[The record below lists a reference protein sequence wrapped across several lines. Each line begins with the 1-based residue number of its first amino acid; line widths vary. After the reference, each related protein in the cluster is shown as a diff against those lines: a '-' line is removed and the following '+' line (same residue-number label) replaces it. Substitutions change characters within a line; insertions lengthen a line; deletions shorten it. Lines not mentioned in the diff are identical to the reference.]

1 MKHLKEEELVEH
13 YYSQSQSQSQGPDEG
28 EGVAADHL
36 ASCAA
41 CAADFAALR
50 SDLGEFPAVEPPVR
64 DAAYGEQ
71 VWESLRNALPAYEK
85 PKRRW
90 LGVGLGK
97 SLSYAAACGLLAACA
112 FVAGR
117 QWERKQVQ
125 TASVRPPQQTQLA
138 PAHPQQ
144 RVVVVV
150 LSDHLERSERLLV
163 QLKHADADSEETIS
177 PLRDQARV
185 LLAANRI
192 CRQDA
197 NKADDPEL
205 APALDRLDHVLAQLA
220 NHPGPLSAAEITRLQ
235 DELKASGL
243 LFEVRVLR
251 TRIPEHRTAARA
263 NGGTI

>member
-13 YYSQSQSQSQGPDEG
+13 YYSPDQS

-36 ASCAA
+36 ASCAV

-50 SDLGEFPAVEPPVR
+50 SDLGEFPAVEPPAR

-71 VWESLRNALPAYEK
+71 VWASLRHALPAYEK
-85 PKRRW
+85 PKWSW
-90 LGVGLGK
+90 LRPGLKG
-97 SLSYAAACGLLAACA
+97 LSYAAACGLLVACA

-117 QWERKQVQ
+117 QWERRLAQ
-125 TASVRPPQQTQLA
+125 TASVRPPQQAQPA
-138 PAHPQQ
+138 PARPQQ

-163 QLKHADADSEETIS
+163 QLKHADAESEETIS

-197 NKADDPEL
+197 HKVDDPAL
-205 APALDRLDHVLAQLA
+205 DPALVPTLDRLDHVLAQLA
-220 NHPGPLSAAEITRLQ
+220 NHPGPLSAVEITRLQ
-235 DELKASGL
+235 DELNSSGL

-251 TRIPEHRTAARA
+251 TRIPEHRTAARSI
-263 NGGTI
+263 GGTI

>member
-1 MKHLKEEELVEH
+1 MKHLDDDELIEH
-13 YYSQSQSQSQGPDEG
+13 YYSPDACT
-28 EGVAADHL
+28 GVAEHL
-36 ASCAA
+36 ASCAE
-41 CAADFAALR
+41 CAQAFRALR
-50 SDLGEFPAVEPPVR
+50 CDLGEFCAVEPPAR
-64 DAAYGEQ
+64 DDAYGEQ
-71 VWESLRNALPAYEK
+71 VWRSLRPALASYEK
-85 PKRRW
+85 PKRSWRHPTLW
-90 LGVGLGK
+90 KG
-97 SLSYAAACGLLAACA
+97 LSYAAACGLLIACA

-117 QWERKQVQ
+117 QWERKLSQ
-125 TASVRPPQQTQLA
+125 TAIASHPPQQAQPA
-138 PAHPQQ
+138 PVPPQQ

-197 NKADDPEL
+197 NKTGDPEL

-235 DELKASGL
+235 DELNASGL

-251 TRIPEHRTAARA
+251 TRIPVQRTAARA
-263 NGGTI
+263 IGGTI

>member
-1 MKHLKEEELVEH
+1 MKHLNEEELVEY
-13 YYSQSQSQSQGPDEG
+13 YYSPDTEAC
-28 EGVAADHL
+28 AAEHL
-36 ASCAA
+36 ASCAE
-41 CAADFAALR
+41 CAEAFAALR
-50 SDLGEFPAVEPPVR
+50 SDLDEIPVVEPP
-64 DAAYGEQ
+64 A
-71 VWESLRNALPAYEK
+71 RNASYGDAVWQSLKDSLPVYENS
-85 PKRRW
+85 RW
-90 LGVGLGK
+90 SWLCPNLSLGLWKG
-97 SLSYAAACGLLAACA
+97 LSYAAACGLLIACA

>member
-1 MKHLKEEELVEH
+1 MKHLNEQELIEH
-13 YYSQSQSQSQGPDEG
+13 YYSLDEG
-28 EGVAADHL
+28 EGIAADHL

-50 SDLGEFPAVEPPVR
+50 GDLGEFPAVEPPAR

-71 VWESLRNALPAYEK
+71 VWQSLRHSLPVYEK
-85 PKRRW
+85 PKRSW
-90 LGVGLGK
+90 LGVGLWKG
-97 SLSYAAACGLLAACA
+97 LSYAAACALLVACA

-125 TASVRPPQQTQLA
+125 TASVRPPQPTQTA

-163 QLKHADADSEETIS
+163 QLKHADADSDEMIS
-177 PLRDQARV
+177 PLRDQARA

-197 NKADDPEL
+197 DKIDDPAL
-205 APALDRLDHVLAQLA
+205 APALERLDHVLAELA
-220 NHPGPLSAAEITRLQ
+220 NHPGHSSAAEITRLQ
-235 DELKASGL
+235 NELNASGL

-251 TRIPEHRTAARA
+251 TRIPEHRTAARSI
-263 NGGTI
+263 GGTI

>member
-1 MKHLKEEELVEH
+1 MKHLEEQELVEL
-13 YYSQSQSQSQGPDEG
+13 YYSLSKSSEPDES
-28 EGVAADHL
+28 EGFAADHL

-50 SDLGEFPAVEPPVR
+50 SDLSEFPVVEPPIR
-64 DAAYGEQ
+64 DAAYGEH
-71 VWESLRNALPAYEK
+71 VWQSLRHALPVYEK
-85 PKRRW
+85 PKWSW
-90 LGVGLGK
+90 LRPGLKG
-97 SLSYAAACGLLAACA
+97 LSYAAACALLVACA

-117 QWERKQVQ
+117 QWERRQVQ
-125 TASVRPPQQTQLA
+125 TASVRPPQQAQPA

-163 QLKHADADSEETIS
+163 QLKHADADSDEMIS

-192 CRQDA
+192 CRQEA
-197 NKADDPEL
+197 NKIDDPAL
-205 APALDRLDHVLAQLA
+205 APALERLDHVLAELA
-220 NHPGPLSAAEITRLQ
+220 NHPGHTSAAEITRLQ
-235 DELKASGL
+235 NELNASGL

-251 TRIPEHRTAARA
+251 TRIPEHRTAARSI
-263 NGGTI
+263 GGTI

>member
-1 MKHLKEEELVEH
+1 MKHLNEEELIEH
-13 YYSQSQSQSQGPDEG
+13 YYSPDPI

-36 ASCAA
+36 ASCAS
-41 CAADFAALR
+41 CAAAFAALR
-50 SDLGEFPAVEPPVR
+50 SDLGEVPAAEPPAR

-71 VWESLRNALPAYEK
+71 VWQSLRHSLPAYKK
-85 PKRRW
+85 PRRIW
-90 LGVGLGK
+90 LRPALWKGLG
-97 SLSYAAACGLLAACA
+97 YAAACGLLAAAA

-117 QWERKQVQ
+117 QWERKQAVV
-125 TASVRPPQQTQLA
+125 AHHPQQAQPA

-163 QLKHADADSEETIS
+163 QLKHADADSEEMIT

-197 NKADDPEL
+197 HKVDDPAL
-205 APALDRLDHVLAQLA
+205 APELVPTLDRLDRVLAQLA

-235 DELKASGL
+235 EELNASGL

-251 TRIPEHRTAARA
+251 TRIPEHRTAARS

>member
-1 MKHLKEEELVEH
+1 MKHLNDEELIEH
-13 YYSQSQSQSQGPDEG
+13 YYSPDTNTG
-28 EGVAADHL
+28 AAEHL
-36 ASCAA
+36 ASCPE
-41 CAADFAALR
+41 CAQAFRALR
-50 SDLGEFPAVEPPVR
+50 SDLDEFCAVEPPAR

-71 VWESLRNALPAYEK
+71 VWQSLRSSLPLYEK
-85 PKRRW
+85 PKRSW
-90 LGVGLGK
+90 LHPTLWKG
-97 SLSYAAACGLLAACA
+97 LSYAAACGLLLACA

-117 QWERKQVQ
+117 QWERKQSH
-125 TASVRPPQQTQLA
+125 TAIVRPPQQTQPA
-138 PAHPQQ
+138 PAHPKQ

-163 QLKHADADSEETIS
+163 QLKHADADSDEMIS

-197 NKADDPEL
+197 HKTGDPEL

-235 DELKASGL
+235 DELNASGL

-251 TRIPEHRTAARA
+251 TRIPEHRTAAQSI
-263 NGGTI
+263 GGTI

>member
-13 YYSQSQSQSQGPDEG
+13 YYSPNTDES
-28 EGVAADHL
+28 EGAAADHL

-41 CAADFAALR
+41 CAVAFAELR
-50 SDLGEFPAVEPPVR
+50 SDLGEFPAVEPPAR
-64 DAAYGEQ
+64 DAAYGER
-71 VWESLRNALPAYEK
+71 VWESLRHSLPVYEK
-85 PKRRW
+85 PRRIW
-90 LGVGLGK
+90 LRPALWKG
-97 SLSYAAACGLLAACA
+97 LSYAAAFGLLAACA

-117 QWERKQVQ
+117 QWERRQAQ
-125 TASVRPPQQTQLA
+125 TAIVRPPPQQTQPA

-144 RVVVVV
+144 RVVVVL

-163 QLKHADADSEETIS
+163 QLKHADADSEDMIS

-197 NKADDPEL
+197 SKVDDPAL
-205 APALDRLDHVLAQLA
+205 APALKRLDHVLAALA
-220 NHPGPLSAAEITRLQ
+220 NHTGPLSAAQITRLQ
-235 DELKASGL
+235 DELNASGL

-251 TRIPEHRTAARA
+251 TRIPEHRTAARPI
-263 NGGTI
+263 GGTI